1 MQPNEFYDHYDFGNE
16 VRYFTDFMQSQMFQ
30 KYNQL
35 IVPHNN
41 MSQDSFQFFNKGRE
55 LWNVEN
61 DFKEDMEDKIR
72 QQLEIADLLQGFQL
86 TIDGNSGFA
95 SLGKQMIT
103 YFLKDEAPKAPVF
116 IFCLNNQ
123 NKYDMVTEDAKK
135 NMNGDE
141 VINHDLMKQ
150 LGALNKSLFF
160 SEFDENVDL
169 VLPFDQI
176 SIGTELKKYFGRFEH
191 DSLFHRS
198 SLPPLVTQSVNNI
211 LLDRK
216 QNVDMKEML
225 RSSLYQGSSV
235 NILTP

>member
-1 MQPNEFYDHYDFGNE
+1 MQNMQPHQFYEHYDFDHE
-16 VRYFTDFMQSQMFQ
+16 VRYFTDFMQAQMFQ

-41 MSQDSFQFFNKGRE
+41 LSQDSFQFFNKGRE
-55 LWNVEN
+55 LWSIET
-61 DFKEDMEDKIR
+61 DFKDDMEDKIR
-72 QQLEIADLLQGFQL
+72 LQLEMADLLQGFQL

-116 IFCLNNQ
+116 LFCVNNQ
-123 NKYDMVTEDAKK
+123 NRFDMVAEDAKK
-135 NMNGDE
+135 NMNGEE
-141 VINHDLMKQ
+141 VINLDLMKQ

-169 VLPFDQI
+169 VLPFDEI
-176 SIGTELKKYFGRFEH
+176 SIGSELKKYYGKFNP

-198 SLPPLVTQSVNNI
+198 SLSPMIT
-211 LLDRK
+211 
-216 QNVDMKEML
+216 
-225 RSSLYQGSSV
+225 
-235 NILTP
+235 

>member
-1 MQPNEFYDHYDFGNE
+1 MQPHQFYEHYDFDHE
-16 VRYFTDFMQSQMFQ
+16 VRYFTDFMQAQMFQ

-41 MSQDSFQFFNKGRE
+41 LSQDSFQFFNKGRE
-55 LWNVEN
+55 LWSIET
-61 DFKEDMEDKIR
+61 DFKDDMEDKIR
-72 QQLEIADLLQGFQL
+72 LQLEMADLLQGFQL

-116 IFCLNNQ
+116 LFCINNQ
-123 NKYDMVTEDAKK
+123 NRFDMVAEDAKK
-135 NMNGDE
+135 NMNGEE
-141 VINHDLMKQ
+141 VINLDLMKQ

-169 VLPFDQI
+169 VLPFDEI
-176 SIGTELKKYFGRFEH
+176 SIGSELKKYYGKFNP

-198 SLPPLVTQSVNNI
+198 SLSPMIT
-211 LLDRK
+211 
-216 QNVDMKEML
+216 
-225 RSSLYQGSSV
+225 
-235 NILTP
+235 

>member
-1 MQPNEFYDHYDFGNE
+1 MQNMQPHQFYEHYDFDHE
-16 VRYFTDFMQSQMFQ
+16 VRYFTDFMQAQMFQ

-41 MSQDSFQFFNKGRE
+41 LSQDSFQFFNKGRE
-55 LWNVEN
+55 LWSIET
-61 DFKEDMEDKIR
+61 DFKDDMEDKIR
-72 QQLEIADLLQGFQL
+72 LQLEMADLLQGFQL

-116 IFCLNNQ
+116 LFCINNQ
-123 NKYDMVTEDAKK
+123 NRFDMVAEDAKK
-135 NMNGDE
+135 NMNGEE
-141 VINHDLMKQ
+141 VINLDLMKQ

-169 VLPFDQI
+169 VLPFDEI
-176 SIGTELKKYFGRFEH
+176 SIGSELKKYYGKFNP

-198 SLPPLVTQSVNNI
+198 SLSPMIT
-211 LLDRK
+211 
-216 QNVDMKEML
+216 
-225 RSSLYQGSSV
+225 
-235 NILTP
+235 

>member
-1 MQPNEFYDHYDFGNE
+1 MQPHQFYEHYDFDHE
-16 VRYFTDFMQSQMFQ
+16 VRYFTDFMQAQMFQ

-41 MSQDSFQFFNKGRE
+41 LSQDSFQFFNKGRE
-55 LWNVEN
+55 LWSIET
-61 DFKEDMEDKIR
+61 DFKDDMEDKIR
-72 QQLEIADLLQGFQL
+72 LQLEMADLLQGFQL

-116 IFCLNNQ
+116 LFCVNNQ
-123 NKYDMVTEDAKK
+123 NRFDMVAEDAKK
-135 NMNGDE
+135 NMNGEE
-141 VINHDLMKQ
+141 VINLDLMKQ

-169 VLPFDQI
+169 VLPFDEI
-176 SIGTELKKYFGRFEH
+176 SIGSELKKYYGKFNP

-198 SLPPLVTQSVNNI
+198 SLSPMIT
-211 LLDRK
+211 
-216 QNVDMKEML
+216 
-225 RSSLYQGSSV
+225 
-235 NILTP
+235 